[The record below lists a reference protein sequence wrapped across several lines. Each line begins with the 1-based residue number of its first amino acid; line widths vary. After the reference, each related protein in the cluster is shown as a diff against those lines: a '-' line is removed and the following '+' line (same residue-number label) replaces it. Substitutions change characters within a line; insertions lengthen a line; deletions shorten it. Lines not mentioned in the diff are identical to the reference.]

1 MIRSVPP
8 APSADL
14 TTAPRLT
21 VRAAV
26 TPDDLAAVLALRER
40 VFGHEQGVPDA
51 TVLDPDDHR
60 SLHAL
65 ATLGDEA
72 ASVRVGTGRLTPGAG
87 PWAEAQIAWV
97 ATLPEHRRHGVGAA
111 VMHFLLDAADASGA
125 PAVLLSAQI
134 HALAFYRRLGFL
146 PYGGRFHSHGIEHQ
160 LMVRRRPG

>member
-14 TTAPRLT
+14 ATAPRPA

-26 TPDDLAAVLALRER
+26 TPDDFAAVLALRER

-51 TVLDPDDHR
+51 GLLDPDDHR

-65 ATLGDEA
+65 ATLGTGDTAEP
-72 ASVRVGTGRLTPGAG
+72 VGTGRLTPGAG
-87 PWAEAQIAWV
+87 PWLDAQIAWV

-125 PAVLLSAQI
+125 PAVLLSAQT

-146 PYGGRFHSHGIEHQ
+146 PYGGRFSSHGIEHQ